1 MGNSKQYI
9 VNYSFM
15 NNGKIDIR
23 YREVSEEVRNKY
35 RELYLETL
43 PTEGELNNLIEK
55 VETKG

>member
-9 VNYSFM
+9 VNYSFI
-15 NNGKIDIR
+15 NEGKIDIR

>member
-15 NNGKIDIR
+15 NEGKIDIR

>member
-1 MGNSKQYI
+1 
-9 VNYSFM
+9 M
-15 NNGKIDIR
+15 NEGKIDIR

>member
-9 VNYSFM
+9 VNYSFI
-15 NNGKIDIR
+15 NEGKIDIR

-43 PTEGELNNLIEK
+43 PTESELNNLIEK